1 MGELMSEW
9 ERDMEQER
17 TLVNSPADPASEPK
31 TNDDFDEE
39 ELMNLAQQQQ
49 YLGNMSAAD
58 IGAEAKRELEAL
70 SKEQQAEFGKAARA
84 FGARARRVKR
94 RSSRTQGLKRS
105 RKGLKKLG

>member
-39 ELMNLAQQQQ
+39 ELMNLDQQQEN
-49 YLGNMSAAD
+49 LISMSTAEIAAQ
-58 IGAEAKRELEAL
+58 AKRELEAL

-84 FGARARRVKR
+84 FGARARKVKA

-105 RKGLKKLG
+105 RKGLK